1 MPHIVARITST
12 NGEPFRDG
20 LPYQHNLTA
29 ARNEVDAR
37 VKQARKELTEYA
49 GDLATS
55 RAQALLE
62 QSMTEADRKHFF
74 AESVKRVEESQS

>member
-1 MPHIVARITST
+1 
-12 NGEPFRDG
+12 
-20 LPYQHNLTA
+20 
-29 ARNEVDAR
+29 